1 MKMYIP
7 NGLGILLNLAQILV
21 YIPTYMKNKDR
32 VWPEE
37 ETPTAEGPVE
47 GLIKEEDKN
56 DANEKNVTEE
66 EP

>member
-1 MKMYIP
+1 MYIP

-21 YIPTYMKNKDR
+21 YIPTYLKNKDR

-37 ETPTAEGPVE
+37 ETPTAEGPSE
-47 GLIKEEDKN
+47 GLIKEEYQKEDN
-56 DANEKNVTEE
+56 QNNVPEE